1 MKQLLLKTGTVAYVG
16 LVVVALIATVSSAR
30 GDSSFSIYPIVQ
42 AINNFQTDFD
52 NYAQKITQASSN
64 YVNSVTQ
71 TSSLAILTD
80 KVKDIPVDTGTQK
93 LNTMLSNNILYVQN
107 AATSAVPMAKLVPS
121 SPNNAAN
128 AAGQFN
134 AALYLNKE
142 VLDNTTKQNSANF
155 IGLIAGIGNPIQAL
169 PSYAY
174 QNLSSNPS
182 SAAFLSGLGSFT
194 ARESVGI
201 AAIAQLIY
209 ERTPIKGLT
218 TPDGNQASYLSFDAA
233 MANARMQPNWRTNFL
248 TNPKTTPGDLQR
260 ESVLIAAE
268 SRYELFQ
275 IRLQLEQLTAV
286 TAAMQIGSEEISG
299 KPLLLSAR
307 NEVIQA
313 NSPQTGSQ

>member
-52 NYAQKITQASSN
+52 NYAQKITQASGS
-64 YVNSVTQ
+64 YVKSVTQ
-71 TSSLAILTD
+71 TSNLATLTN
-80 KVKDIPVDTGTQK
+80 KIKDIPIDTDAQN
-93 LNTMLSNNILYVQN
+93 LNTLLSNNILYVQN
-107 AATSAVPMAKLVPS
+107 AATNAIPMAQLVPN

-142 VLDNTTKQNSANF
+142 VLDENAKKTSEKF

-201 AAIAQLIY
+201 AAITQLIY

-218 TPDGNQASYLSFDAA
+218 TPDGKPASYLSFDAA
-233 MANARMQPNWRTNFL
+233 MANARMQPQWRTDFL
-248 TNPKTTPGDLQR
+248 TNSNTRPADLQR

-286 TAAMQIGSEEISG
+286 MAAMQIGTEEISG

-313 NSPQTGSQ
+313 SSPQTGSQ